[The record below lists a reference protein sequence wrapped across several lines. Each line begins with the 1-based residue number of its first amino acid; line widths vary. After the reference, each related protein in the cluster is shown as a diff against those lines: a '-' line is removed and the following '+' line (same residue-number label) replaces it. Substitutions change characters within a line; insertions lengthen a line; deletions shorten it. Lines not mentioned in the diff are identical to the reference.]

1 MTLVRSDAQ
10 NPISSAI
17 GRVNAS
23 VPANQ
28 RKKKPEDVEELVHVS
43 RDETVSERSS
53 STVFV
58 LLSSVHAHA
67 PSASPS
73 LSSGHFHLSQRHHGK
88 LLLLPR

>member
-10 NPISSAI
+10 NPISSVF

-28 RKKKPEDVEELVHVS
+28 RKKKPKDVEELVHIS
-43 RDETVSERSS
+43 RDETVSERS

-67 PSASPS
+67 PSASHS

>member
-10 NPISSAI
+10 NPISSVF

-28 RKKKPEDVEELVHVS
+28 RKKKPEDVEELVHIS
-43 RDETVSERSS
+43 RDETVSERS

-58 LLSSVHAHA
+58 LLSSVHVHA

-73 LSSGHFHLSQRHHGK
+73 LSSGHFHLS
-88 LLLLPR
+88 

>member
-10 NPISSAI
+10 NPISSVF

-28 RKKKPEDVEELVHVS
+28 RKEKPEDVEELVHIS
-43 RDETVSERSS
+43 RDETVSERS

-88 LLLLPR
+88 LLLLPH